1 MSRLSVAPAQVG
13 FPWLRALLLML
24 AYVAFGYVGIHYAA
38 FPGTFFA
45 QVWLSSGI
53 GLIMFSLLRRRAIP
67 LVWFSSFLINGPH
80 AFMDLPDNGLL
91 ATLALSL
98 FSPSFDTLQSFLVWR
113 LWRLDYEIRFSRL
126 GLQRFLVAIIIGV
139 STSIAGIALLHLA
152 VGLIG
157 IDELA
162 TRFAM
167 MALSDMQGLFLVV
180 PLWLALRHNS
190 FATIAFPLVFS
201 ALAIP
206 IPLLLARFEPS
217 LAALLFPL
225 VAFIIIR
232 LRFVGAALSVAGAGG
247 SIVLLVI
254 LGMDPLH
261 FGEGVEAFSR
271 WSLIVLALGTP
282 LLLMGVV
289 LDDNLDYQSH
299 LEARV
304 AERTQALQDALAAAN
319 ILVITDSLTQA
330 FNRRHM
336 ETLVHDEVERAQR
349 YHQSTALIILDIDYF
364 KAVNDNYGH
373 PMGDKVL
380 RRVSDILSENLRQS
394 DALGRWGGEEF
405 LILLPQI
412 NVAAATNVAEKL
424 RQAIFTAEFGLDEP
438 LSISLGV
445 ADLQRGESAGD
456 WIKRADQALYDAKHL
471 GRNQVALAKA

>member
-1 MSRLSVAPAQVG
+1 LFRLSAAPTRSE
-13 FPWLRALLLML
+13 FPWLQAFLFML
-24 AYVAFGYVGIHYAA
+24 GYVVLGYVGIRYAA

-45 QVWLSSGI
+45 QVWLTSGV
-53 GLIMFSLLRRRAIP
+53 GLIMFSLYRRRAIP
-67 LVWFSSFLINGPH
+67 LVWFASLVINGSF
-80 AFMDLPDNGLL
+80 ALL
-91 ATLALSL
+91 AMPTNGVLATIALII
-98 FSPSFDTLQSFLVWR
+98 FSPLFDTLQGFLAWR
-113 LWRLDYEIRFSRL
+113 LWRLDNEPRFSRI
-126 GLQRFLVAIIIGV
+126 GLQRFLLAIIVAVMISV
-139 STSIAGIALLHLA
+139 AGIAILHLA
-152 VGLIG
+152 VGLIST
-157 IDELA
+157 DELLS
-162 TRFAM
+162 RFTM

-180 PLWLALRHNS
+180 PLWLALRNKAS
-190 FATIAFPLVFS
+190 AIINYPLFFS

-225 VAFIIIR
+225 VAFIIR
-232 LRFVGAALSVAGAGG
+232 LRFIGAALAVSVAGG
-247 SIVLLVI
+247 SAALLVV
-254 LGMDPLH
+254 LGLDPLH
-261 FGEGVEAFSR
+261 MGAGIEAFSR

-282 LLLMGVV
+282 MLLMGVV

-304 AERTQALQDALAAAN
+304 DERTQALQDALAAAN

-349 YHQSTALIILDIDYF
+349 YHQSTALIILDIDHF

-380 RRVSDILSENLRQS
+380 RQVSDILGENLRQS
-394 DALGRWGGEEF
+394 DVLGRWGGEEF

-412 NVAAATNVAEKL
+412 NVVAATNVAEKL
-424 RQAIFTAEFGLDEP
+424 RQAIFTAEFGLKEP

-456 WIKRADQALYDAKHL
+456 WIKRADQALYKAKHL
-471 GRNQVALAKA
+471 GRNQVALASL

>member
-1 MSRLSVAPAQVG
+1 LSRLSAAPAQVG
-13 FPWLRALLLML
+13 FPWSQALLLML
-24 AYVAFGYVGIHYAA
+24 AYVVLGYVGIHYAA

-45 QVWLSSGI
+45 QVWLTSGV

-67 LVWFSSFLINGPH
+67 LVWFSSFLINAPH
-80 AFMDLPDNGLL
+80 AFLDMPDNGLL
-91 ATLALSL
+91 ATLALSI
-98 FSPSFDTLQSFLVWR
+98 FSPSFDTLQGFLVWR
-113 LWRLDYEIRFSRL
+113 LWRLDCEARFSRL
-126 GLQRFLVAIIIGV
+126 GLQRFLVAIVIGV
-139 STSIAGIALLHLA
+139 SVSIAGIALLHLA

-157 IDELA
+157 IDELV

-190 FATIAFPLVFS
+190 LATIAFPLIFS
-201 ALAIP
+201 ALTIP

-232 LRFVGAALSVAGAGG
+232 LRFMGAALSVAGAGG
-247 SIVLLVI
+247 SIVVLVI

-271 WSLIVLALGTP
+271 WSLMVLALGTP
-282 LLLMGVV
+282 MLLMGVV

-319 ILVITDSLTQA
+319 VLVITDSLTQV

-336 ETLVHDEVERAQR
+336 ESLVHDEVERAQR
-349 YHQSTALIILDIDYF
+349 YHQSTALIILDIDHF

-380 RRVSDILSENLRQS
+380 RQMSDILSENLRQS

-424 RQAIFTAEFGLDEP
+424 RQAIFAAEFGLNEP

-445 ADLQRGESAGD
+445 ADLQQGESAGE
-456 WIKRADQALYDAKHL
+456 WIKRADQALYNAKHL